1 MVPKVSKEV
10 EAPIEPETL
19 AAGYDCEALRFT
31 GFCADQLVT
40 MLAPAPGDKILDVAC
55 GTGAV
60 TLAAAQA
67 VAPDGRVTAID
78 RSESMLARL
87 EAKLAKFGIV
97 NVDVH
102 VMDGARLDFRRDYFR
117 HVVCSLG
124 IFDFAEPAAALREWW
139 RVLRPGGSILLTSF
153 APRAF
158 EPLLG
163 RLQAQLRKAG
173 VEGSR
178 LRLPWM
184 EQGQH
189 ATLAAQLLTA
199 GFEGAEIA
207 ERQLG
212 YHLGEVG
219 QWWEV
224 VQFSGLRTL
233 LAGLSTE
240 ALARLET
247 EHLADVA
254 SLVGADG
261 LWMDVSVVFARG
273 RKPAV

>member
-1 MVPKVSKEV
+1 MVPKVSNEV
-10 EAPIEPETL
+10 EPRSGNDAL
-19 AAGYDCEALRFT
+19 AAGQDREALRFI

-67 VAPDGRVTAID
+67 VAPDGRVMAVD
-78 RSESMLARL
+78 RSEAMLARL
-87 EAKLAKFGIV
+87 EAKLAKFGIG

-124 IFDFAEPAAALREWW
+124 IFDFAEPAVVLHEWW
-139 RVLRPGGSILLTSF
+139 RVLRPGGSVLLTTF

-173 VEGSR
+173 VEESR
-178 LRLPWM
+178 LRLPWI

-189 ATLAAQLLTA
+189 ATPATQLGAA
-199 GFEGAEIA
+199 GFEGIEVV
-207 ERQLG
+207 ERQIG
-212 YHLGEVG
+212 YHLGDTG

-224 VQFSGLRTL
+224 VKFSGLRAL
-233 LAGLSTE
+233 LAGLSAE
-240 ALARLET
+240 ALARIEV

-254 SLVGADG
+254 SLAGADG
-261 LWMDVSVVFARG
+261 LWMDVRVVFARG